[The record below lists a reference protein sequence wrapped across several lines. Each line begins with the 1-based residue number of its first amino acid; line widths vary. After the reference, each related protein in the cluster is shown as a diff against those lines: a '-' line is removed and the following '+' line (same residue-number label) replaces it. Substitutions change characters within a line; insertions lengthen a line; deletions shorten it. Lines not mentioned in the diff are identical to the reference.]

1 MPQAPRL
8 PGHPRR
14 GGARPRPS
22 PAPPRGSAVRA
33 AALTLADVTVRFDV
47 GRGLLR
53 PHARLTAV
61 SAVSL
66 ELYAGESLGVV
77 GESGCGKSTLVRAAL
92 QLLRPDA
99 GRVVWMGQA
108 LGDLPKSAL
117 RAMRR
122 DLQIIF
128 QDPLGSLD
136 PRMTVGQIVDEPLR
150 VHARDL
156 DAGAR
161 AAQAAAVLGRV
172 GLAPELA
179 SRYPHELSG
188 GQCQRV
194 GIARAMILKPR
205 LLICDEPGSALDIP
219 TQQQIV
225 SLLGALKRESGMC
238 LLFVS
243 HHLALVRQM

>member
-1 MPQAPRL
+1 MPQSRRL
-8 PGHPRR
+8 RDIP
-14 GGARPRPS
+14 AR
-22 PAPPRGSAVRA
+22 RA
-33 AALTLADVTVRFDV
+33 AALTLTDVSVRFDV
-47 GRGLLR
+47 GGGWFGPRAQLS
-53 PHARLTAV
+53 AV

-117 RAMRR
+117 RALRR

-136 PRMTVGQIVDEPLR
+136 PRMTVAQIVAEPLR
-150 VHARDL
+150 VHTRDL
-156 DAGAR
+156 DRGAR
-161 AAQAAAVLGRV
+161 AAEAAATLRRV

-205 LLICDEPGSALDIP
+205 LLICE
-219 TQQQIV
+219 
-225 SLLGALKRESGMC
+225 
-238 LLFVS
+238 
-243 HHLALVRQM
+243 